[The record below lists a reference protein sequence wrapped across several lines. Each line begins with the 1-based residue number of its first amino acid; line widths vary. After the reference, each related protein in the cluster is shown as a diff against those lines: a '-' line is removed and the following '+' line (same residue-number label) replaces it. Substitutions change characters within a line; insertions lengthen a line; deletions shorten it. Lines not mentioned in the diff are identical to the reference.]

1 MNSGKIIAPPYAK
14 TIPLISPAPNTLT
27 TLRTHIHN
35 TYPVPKKQTKA
46 QISLL
51 IPSHSPLTT
60 RIPPLM
66 NERNSPLTLLN
77 NGWLTNALFTTGPS
91 PMLGPYAACAAAML
105 GGECEMKPME
115 MKMMRRLS
123 QTALCLYA
131 GR

>member
-1 MNSGKIIAPPYAK
+1 M
-14 TIPLISPAPNTLT
+14 IPIP
-27 TLRTHIHN
+27 
-35 TYPVPKKQTKA
+35 PKKCKSA
-46 QISLL
+46 FS
-51 IPSHSPLTT
+51 SHPT
-60 RIPPLM
+60 PPLGSLPQRKK
-66 NERNSPLTLLN
+66 EKDAPLTLLN

-123 QTALCLYA
+123 QTALCLCV